1 MYTKSVIE
9 EEMYMDIG
17 MAFAIFA
24 LIFDITIIVVGAVL
38 AVLLIK
44 ALMKYLRTPKSETN
58 EIGNVSE
65 KAALGEV
72 LKQCRTEKNMT
83 QEFVAQSLNVSRQ
96 AVSKWEKGTSEP
108 STSNLMALCKLY
120 EVSADDILKR
130 TEA

>member
-1 MYTKSVIE
+1 
-9 EEMYMDIG
+9 
-17 MAFAIFA
+17 
-24 LIFDITIIVVGAVL
+24 
-38 AVLLIK
+38 
-44 ALMKYLRTPKSETN
+44 
-58 EIGNVSE
+58 
-65 KAALGEV
+65 
-72 LKQCRTEKNMT
+72 MT

>member
-1 MYTKSVIE
+1 
-9 EEMYMDIG
+9 MDFG

-24 LIFDITIIVVGAVL
+24 LIFDIAIIVVGIVL
-38 AVLLIK
+38 VVLLIK
-44 ALMKYLRTPKSETN
+44 ALLKYLRTPKSETN

>member
-1 MYTKSVIE
+1 
-9 EEMYMDIG
+9 MDIG
-17 MAFAIFA
+17 TAFVIFA
-24 LIFDITIIVVGAVL
+24 LIFDIAIIVVGIVL
-38 AVLLIK
+38 VVLLIK
-44 ALMKYLRTPKSETN
+44 ALLKYLRTPKSETN
-58 EIGNVSE
+58 EIGNFSE

>member
-1 MYTKSVIE
+1 MYTKLVIE

-24 LIFDITIIVVGAVL
+24 LIFDIAIIVVGIVL
-38 AVLLIK
+38 VVLLIK
-44 ALMKYLRTPKSETN
+44 ALLKYLRTPKSETN
-58 EIGNVSE
+58 EIGNFSE

>member
-38 AVLLIK
+38 VVLLIK
-44 ALMKYLRTPKSETN
+44 ALLKYLRTPKSETN

-83 QEFVAQSLNVSRQ
+83 HECVAQSLNVSRQ

-120 EVSADDILKR
+120 EVSVDDILKR

>member
-1 MYTKSVIE
+1 MYTKVVIE
-9 EEMYMDIG
+9 EEMYMNIG

-24 LIFDITIIVVGAVL
+24 LIFDIAIIVVGIVL
-38 AVLLIK
+38 VVLLIK
-44 ALMKYLRTPKSETN
+44 ALLKYLRTPKSETN

-96 AVSKWEKGTSEP
+96 AVSKWEKGISEP

>member
-1 MYTKSVIE
+1 MYTKVVIE
-9 EEMYMDIG
+9 EGMYMDIG
-17 MAFAIFA
+17 TAFVIFA
-24 LIFDITIIVVGAVL
+24 LIFDIAIIVVGIVL
-38 AVLLIK
+38 VVLLIK
-44 ALMKYLRTPKSETN
+44 ALLKYLRTPKSETN
-58 EIGNVSE
+58 EIGNFSE

>member
-38 AVLLIK
+38 VVLLIK
-44 ALMKYLRTPKSETN
+44 ALLKYLKTPKSETN

-65 KAALGEV
+65 RRL
-72 LKQCRTEKNMT
+72 
-83 QEFVAQSLNVSRQ
+83 
-96 AVSKWEKGTSEP
+96 WEKF
-108 STSNLMALCKLY
+108 
-120 EVSADDILKR
+120 
-130 TEA
+130 